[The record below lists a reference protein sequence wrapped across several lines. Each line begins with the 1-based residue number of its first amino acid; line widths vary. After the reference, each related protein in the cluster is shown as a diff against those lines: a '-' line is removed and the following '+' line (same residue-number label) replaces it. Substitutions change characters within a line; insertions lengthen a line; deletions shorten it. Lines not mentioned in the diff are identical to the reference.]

1 MGKVGLAAL
10 TVRLQVS
17 NYSQLSDYKSTEKIV
32 KYKAPSA
39 SITFNETVIVMINL
53 VNVSRNTQLIES
65 FIAII
70 SLEEIN
76 LFYSIAPRKSINLD
90 AFQLV

>member
-39 SITFNETVIVMINL
+39 SITFNETVIVMIN
-53 VNVSRNTQLIES
+53 
-65 FIAII
+65 
-70 SLEEIN
+70 
-76 LFYSIAPRKSINLD
+76 
-90 AFQLV
+90 

>member
-1 MGKVGLAAL
+1 MGKAGLAAL

-39 SITFNETVIVMINL
+39 SITFNETVIVMIN
-53 VNVSRNTQLIES
+53 
-65 FIAII
+65 
-70 SLEEIN
+70 
-76 LFYSIAPRKSINLD
+76 
-90 AFQLV
+90 